1 MQMRFFLVPY
11 FVLRDFKF
19 GKSGEHDMASAE
31 SSETGK
37 KKTDCLILLILTNL
51 AVSVHLSYYKILL
64 LFAVVIYVL
73 KLERIVLHLHKSF
86 IRNWLSHCISIL
98 VYKVF
103 VFSIEMKF
111 RYEKVCCS

>member
-19 GKSGEHDMASAE
+19 GKSGEHDMASSE

-37 KKTDCLILLILTNL
+37 KNWLLDSAYPLTNL

-73 KLERIVLHLHKSF
+73 KLEQIGLHLHKSF
-86 IRNWLSHCISIL
+86 IRNWLSHWISIL